1 MQAYTGFAQVYD
13 MFMDNIP
20 YDDWCKYLHELL
32 IENGVKE
39 GIVLDLGC
47 GTGNITSRLSKIGYD
62 MIGID
67 NAEEMLSIAMEK
79 AIDEE
84 NQILYLLQ
92 DMREFELYG
101 TVAAVVSI
109 CDSMNYIMEEEDL
122 LKVFHLVNN
131 YLDPH
136 GVFIFDMNT
145 EYKYETILANNT
157 IAENRKNGS
166 FIWDNYYYPEEK
178 VNEYDLTIYV
188 KEDYEESFEEKL
200 EDSDSLSEEAE
211 DAQVYEEDEQEGK
224 VFYRF
229 DEKHYQKAYSLDTV
243 KELLT
248 KAGMEFVAAY
258 DAFTHNPPTPTSER
272 IYIVAREAHQDN
284 KYYTHE

>member
-20 YDDWCKYLHELL
+20 YDDWCEYLKQLL
-32 IENGVKE
+32 KEYGVND

-47 GTGNITSRLSKIGYD
+47 GTGNITSRLSKSGYD

-67 NAEEMLSIAMEK
+67 NAEDMLSIAMEK
-79 AIDEE
+79 AMEE
-84 NQILYLLQ
+84 EDSILYLLQ

-101 TVAAVVSI
+101 TVSAVVSI

-122 LKVFHLVNN
+122 LKVFRLVNN
-131 YLDPH
+131 YLDPK

-145 EYKYETILANNT
+145 EYKYKTILANNT
-157 IAENRKNGS
+157 IAENRSNGS

-178 VNEYDLTIYV
+178 INEYDLTIYV
-188 KEDYEESFEEKL
+188 KEDFGEEDYDSSKNEVDETYEDEYEE
-200 EDSDSLSEEAE
+200 
-211 DAQVYEEDEQEGK
+211 EGQ

-243 KELLT
+243 KSLLE
-248 KAGMEFVAAY
+248 KAGLEFVCAY
-258 DAFTHNPPTPTSER
+258 DAFTHNPVTETSER
-272 IYIVAREAHQDN
+272 MYIVARESHQDN
-284 KYYTHE
+284 KFYTNE